1 MSRLATLVGDS
12 RLPTTREMVEQLAD
26 IWVDYQLLGHAAAED
41 DSLNSKQVMDSAL
54 WGTEMNQRAQKWF
67 TQISKTWIGGDT
79 VGYPAAYASGKV
91 LVARHIL
98 LTTPLGDT
106 TTAGSD
112 SIHCKAVALRAT
124 LTPVNFASV
133 AQKESKD
140 PGSASHGGDLG
151 AFERGQMVPGFEQ
164 ALLALKPG
172 QISQPVHTQF
182 GWHIIYRPTYAEAH
196 DAVAKKLGAQTM
208 QIQQG
213 AYIARIDSAAHFE
226 FKPAGVA
233 AVRAVV
239 KDPDGHKTDQTAIAT
254 YAGGNFTAARLAR
267 WMSLFPPQMRGQ
279 LDAAPDSQIPSFV
292 RNVVRNEMVVRQAD
306 SAGIKLDSTEMA
318 DLRQTYA
325 QMITNA
331 WTQLDLDPKMLA
343 DSGKTVAARDRI
355 AAAHVDDYLARMVEM
370 VARYIDVP
378 QPVDQALRASY
389 RSELNQAGVDRAV
402 TQAVAVRK
410 ATDSARAAKSPPF
423 AVPLPGSVNPGP
435 SPAAPKSGGPG
446 AATGARGNTAAPP
459 GR

>member
-1 MSRLATLVGDS
+1 
-12 RLPTTREMVEQLAD
+12 
-26 IWVDYQLLGHAAAED
+26 
-41 DSLNSKQVMDSAL
+41 
-54 WGTEMNQRAQKWF
+54 
-67 TQISKTWIGGDT
+67 
-79 VGYPAAYASGKV
+79 
-91 LVARHIL
+91 
-98 LTTPLGDT
+98 
-106 TTAGSD
+106 
-112 SIHCKAVALRAT
+112 
-124 LTPVNFASV
+124 
-133 AQKESKD
+133 
-140 PGSASHGGDLG
+140 
-151 AFERGQMVPGFEQ
+151 MVPGFEQ

-410 ATDSARAAKSPPF
+410 ATDSS
-423 AVPLPGSVNPGP
+423 
-435 SPAAPKSGGPG
+435 SGGQVTAICC
-446 AATGARGNTAAPP
+446 AASWVGQSRAQPSRAEVRRP
-459 GR
+459 GRGYRRAREYCGPARQVTGHLKAQGQFGRGDACVAPC